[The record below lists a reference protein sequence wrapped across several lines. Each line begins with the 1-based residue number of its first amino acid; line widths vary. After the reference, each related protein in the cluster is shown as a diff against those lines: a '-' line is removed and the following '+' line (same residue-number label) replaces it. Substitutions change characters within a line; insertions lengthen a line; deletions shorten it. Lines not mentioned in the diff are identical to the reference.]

1 MTPRPRPSPDAAH
14 RAGPFF
20 ILGAPRSGT
29 SLLSRMLD
37 AHPAIAVPDETKI
50 FETFAPLLPLYG
62 DLRRPDRLRRLV
74 RDVLAWCWVRRLPD
88 LPGPGDVLQ
97 RVERHDL
104 GGVFEAFLSA
114 WAARRGKRRCGEK
127 DAEQPLPLAVD
138 RAHLPGRRSRP
149 HPPRRPRRGA
159 VAGPSAL
166 RPEDDGRRGQAV
178 GRVRRPDPGH
188 RRPRRA
194 GHYVEIRYED
204 LLADPRG
211 TIQMVLRFLGEPFHP
226 DVLRFH
232 RSERPVGTDAVNDE
246 NILRPLQAGNAGKWR
261 TGASRRGVAV
271 FESIA
276 GATLSLRLS
285 RATRT
290 RPMRAAERAARRY
303 LEHPPRR
310 AWAMLHSRAG
320 LEEPLERERLRW
332 RLRAEAALG
341 RGGGTPGGGWG
352 YSGT

>member
-1 MTPRPRPSPDAAH
+1 
-14 RAGPFF
+14 
-20 ILGAPRSGT
+20 
-29 SLLSRMLD
+29 MLD

-138 RAHLPGRRSRP
+138 RAHLPGRRGRP

-226 DVLRFH
+226 DVLRY

-276 GATLSLRLS
+276 GATLELRLS
-285 RATRT
+285 PRHSNAPDASGRARG
-290 RPMRAAERAARRY
+290 PAL
-303 LEHPPRR
+303 LEHPPPGLGDASQPGGPGGGLGTR
-310 AWAMLHSRAG
+310 APALAAARGGRA
-320 LEEPLERERLRW
+320 R
-332 RLRAEAALG
+332 